1 MLARRL
7 HYLVY
12 ALLTNSSRCLTFS
25 FHLFFFS
32 PFSFSPT
39 FLTFAVSTRCAG
51 EVCAVEREEGLV
63 EIRALEMLAGW
74 LGCQMVKVDT
84 TGKET

>member
-7 HYLVY
+7 HYLTY
-12 ALLTNSSRCLTFS
+12 ALLTSSSRCLTFS
-25 FHLFFFS
+25 FSFVVSPRFLF
-32 PFSFSPT
+32 PPT
-39 FLTFAVSTRCAG
+39 FLTFAVSTPCAG

-74 LGCQMVKVDT
+74 LGCQTVKVDT